1 MRAERALL
9 QVDGLTTALVG
20 SGTTILD
27 DISFSLAPSEV
38 LGVVGESGSGKSM
51 LALTIMGLLPRALGQ
66 TAGRILLDGEDL
78 AALTPRAWRSKR
90 GRNLAMIFQEPL
102 TALNPVMSVGAQVEE
117 VLTRRRGLPGREAR
131 REAVR
136 LFERVEI
143 PGAEQRL
150 GSYPHELSG
159 GMRQRVVIAM
169 ALAAQPKLLIADE
182 PTTALDVT
190 IQAQI
195 LDLLRDL
202 QHERGLSMLLI
213 THDLGV
219 IAESADQVLVLYAGR
234 VAEIAPVR
242 QLFDAPAH
250 PYTRALL
257 AAIPKTSGPRGRLA
271 SIGGV
276 VPGVADLRPG
286 CRFADRC
293 PLRHDVCT
301 TGTPPIHRISEDHWV
316 ACLEPAGFKAPL
328 RGTVR

>member
-38 LGVVGESGSGKSM
+38 LGIVGESGSGKSL
-51 LALTIMGLLPRALGQ
+51 LALTIMGLLPRAFER
-66 TAGRILLDGEDL
+66 TAGRIRLEGEDL
-78 AALTPRAWRSKR
+78 AALTPQAWRSKR
-90 GRNLAMIFQEPL
+90 GRNIAMIFQEPL

-117 VLTRRRGLPGREAR
+117 VLTRRRGLLRREAR
-131 REAVR
+131 REAMR

-143 PGAEQRL
+143 PAAEQRL
-150 GSYPHELSG
+150 DSYPHELSG

-169 ALAAQPKLLIADE
+169 ALAAEPRLLIADE

-195 LDLLRDL
+195 LDLLHDL
-202 QHERGLSMLLI
+202 QRESGLSMLLI

>member
-1 MRAERALL
+1 M
-9 QVDGLTTALVG
+9 
-20 SGTTILD
+20 
-27 DISFSLAPSEV
+27 
-38 LGVVGESGSGKSM
+38 LGIVGESGSGKSL
-51 LALTIMGLLPRALGQ
+51 LALTIMGLLPRAFER
-66 TAGRILLDGEDL
+66 TAGRIRLEGEDL
-78 AALTPRAWRSKR
+78 AALTPQAWRSKR
-90 GRNLAMIFQEPL
+90 GRNIAMIFQEPL

-117 VLTRRRGLPGREAR
+117 VLTRRRGLLRREAR
-131 REAVR
+131 REAMR

-143 PGAEQRL
+143 PAAEQRL
-150 GSYPHELSG
+150 DSYPHELSG

-169 ALAAQPKLLIADE
+169 ALAAEPRLLIADE

-195 LDLLRDL
+195 LDLLHDL
-202 QHERGLSMLLI
+202 QRESGLSMLLI

-301 TGTPPIHRISEDHWV
+301 AGTPPIHRISEDHWV

-328 RGTVR
+328 RGTVT

>member
-38 LGVVGESGSGKSM
+38 LGIVGESGSGKSL
-51 LALTIMGLLPRALGQ
+51 LALTIMGLLPRAFER
-66 TAGRILLDGEDL
+66 TAGRIRLEGEDL
-78 AALTPRAWRSKR
+78 AALTPQAWRSKR
-90 GRNLAMIFQEPL
+90 GRNIAMIFQEPL
-102 TALNPVMSVGAQVEE
+102 TALNPVVSVGAQVEE
-117 VLTRRRGLPGREAR
+117 VLTRRRGLLRREAR
-131 REAVR
+131 REAMR

-143 PGAEQRL
+143 PAAEQRL
-150 GSYPHELSG
+150 DSYPHELSG

-169 ALAAQPKLLIADE
+169 ALAAEPRLLIADE

-195 LDLLRDL
+195 LDLLHDL
-202 QHERGLSMLLI
+202 QRESGLSMLLI

-328 RGTVR
+328 HGTVR

>member
-38 LGVVGESGSGKSM
+38 LGIVGESGSGKSL
-51 LALTIMGLLPRALGQ
+51 LALTIMGLLPRAFER
-66 TAGRILLDGEDL
+66 TAGRIRLEGEDL
-78 AALTPRAWRSKR
+78 AALTPQAWRSKR
-90 GRNLAMIFQEPL
+90 GRNIAMIFQEPL

-117 VLTRRRGLPGREAR
+117 VLTRRRGLLRREAR
-131 REAVR
+131 REAMR

-143 PGAEQRL
+143 PAAEQRL
-150 GSYPHELSG
+150 DSYPHELSG

-169 ALAAQPKLLIADE
+169 ALAAEPRLLIADE

-195 LDLLRDL
+195 LDLLHDL
-202 QHERGLSMLLI
+202 QRESGLSMLLI

-257 AAIPKTSGPRGRLA
+257 AAIPKTRGPRGRLA

-328 RGTVR
+328 RGTST

>member
-38 LGVVGESGSGKSM
+38 LGIVGESGSGKSL
-51 LALTIMGLLPRALGQ
+51 LALTIMGLLPRAFER
-66 TAGRILLDGEDL
+66 TAGRIRLEGEDL
-78 AALTPRAWRSKR
+78 AALTPQAWRSKR
-90 GRNLAMIFQEPL
+90 GRNIAMIFQEPL

-117 VLTRRRGLPGREAR
+117 VLTRRRGLLRREAR
-131 REAVR
+131 REAMR

-143 PGAEQRL
+143 PAAEQRL
-150 GSYPHELSG
+150 DSYPHELSG

-169 ALAAQPKLLIADE
+169 ALAAEPRLLIADE

-195 LDLLRDL
+195 LDLLHDL
-202 QHERGLSMLLI
+202 QRESGLSMLLI

-328 RGTVR
+328 RGTVT